1 MHDIQKKILQLWET
15 NVPSS
20 EIAKHLGIS
29 RNAVMGH
36 LYRMRHAGV
45 PMRQKHPDTKKAAP
59 RPIGL
64 KKLVRKAPAPV
75 KPTIEEIYR
84 QNNVK
89 PDGKPVRLMDLN
101 PQSCRYIV
109 SGNIPKE
116 FMFCNEVKK
125 DGSSYCLY
133 HHYKCYVPK
142 SSIRDLRSKKDDAS
156 A

>member
-20 EIAKHLGIS
+20 EIAKHLGIT

-75 KPTIEEIYR
+75 KPTIEEI
-84 QNNVK
+84 QKQSDQK
-89 PDGKPVRLMDLN
+89 PTGKPVPLMQLKSA
-101 PQSCRYIV
+101 SCRFVV
-109 SGNIPKE
+109 SGVMAKD
-116 FMFCNEVKK
+116 FLFCNEQQKP
-125 DGSSYCLY
+125 GSPYCA
-133 HHYKCYVPK
+133 HHHAICYVPK